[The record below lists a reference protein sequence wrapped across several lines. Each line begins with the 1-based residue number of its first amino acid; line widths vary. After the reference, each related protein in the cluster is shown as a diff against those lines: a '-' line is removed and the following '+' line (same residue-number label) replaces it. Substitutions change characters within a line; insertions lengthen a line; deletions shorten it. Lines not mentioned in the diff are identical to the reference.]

1 MKQKAV
7 TLLETLIS
15 LCVIIILLGAGVFS
29 FSTFLGRTGLHAA
42 ARSVVSVLRS
52 ARDYAISNS
61 KNYYVFF
68 VTATTPETPDTYCIQ
83 TSDGIGYDPATSPY
97 NSSKAIDKV
106 YKLPTGINF
115 VNIDFSKGSTTDA
128 ACFKPTGELDET
140 TSGETSVVVRDSKN
154 NSKTITVEKTT
165 GRAKID

>member
-52 ARDYAISNS
+52 ARDYAISNN

-68 VTATTPETPDTYCIQ
+68 VTATTPDTSDTYCIQ
-83 TSDGIGYDPATSPY
+83 TSVTGYDPATASY
-97 NSSKAIDKV
+97 DSSRAIDKV
-106 YKLPTGINF
+106 YKLPTGITF
-115 VNIDFSKGSTTDA
+115 VNINFTKGSTNNA
-128 ACFKPTGELDET
+128 ACFQPTGALDET
-140 TSGETSVVVRDSKN
+140 DPEKSVDVRDSKN
-154 NSKTITVEKTT
+154 NSKTIKVEKTT
-165 GRAKID
+165 GRAKIE